1 MEDSTAH
8 DVEALSRGAFK
19 PAMREAGLNANDTC
33 PAGLKTQ
40 RLAPRGT
47 WRPAASIAHD
57 VEA

>member
-1 MEDSTAH
+1 MEDSIAH
-8 DVEALSRGAFK
+8 DVEALPRGALK
-19 PAMREAGLNANDTC
+19 LAMGEAGLNANDTC

-57 VEA
+57 VGA